1 MIIRNRL
8 ACYHEAAKMIETD
21 GVEAYHTVSERFGS
35 DVAGALLV
43 AFIRRNLGSMDT
55 FPARE
60 EITAETDQVLLEN
73 RLIA

>member
-8 ACYHEAAKMIETD
+8 ASYHEAAKMIETD

-43 AFIRRNLGSMDT
+43 AFIRRNHGSMDT

-60 EITAETDQVLLEN
+60 DIIIKTDEVLAKYGLIT
-73 RLIA
+73 

>member
-35 DVAGALLV
+35 DVAGVLLV
-43 AFIRRNLGSMDT
+43 AFIRRNQGSMDT

-60 EITAETDQVLLEN
+60 DIVIKTDEILSKHGLVT
-73 RLIA
+73 